1 MNTVSTMIND
11 ILDTITDKETFLH
24 YVSSYFNSIELDDL
38 SNLDYQLLYDK
49 AASLRCKNRFE
60 KMFDEF
66 NQRDLETYP
75 DKPVF
80 VVCKNGNY
88 HVHAQL
94 LADYIADT
102 EHYLFVCPRDGGD
115 TKIFWYERGVYRR
128 VSDTIVRT
136 KIRDIISEYRRD
148 LVTTKVIDDTFKLLS
163 LANKGH
169 YLSSGER
176 LNANEN
182 IINFENGI
190 LHLDTMTLDAHS
202 PDYLSTVQIPC
213 KWVLKEH
220 ELPNFDK
227 FISYLA
233 RGEEEAR
240 MTLIEMI
247 GFCVSNIKAEKFKKS
262 LFLIGQGNCG
272 KTQYIKLIARLI
284 GADNYVSMPFQKL
297 EKRFQIA
304 KIYGKRL
311 AADDDCRYA
320 SASES
325 TIFKS
330 MTGGGLLDGEEKGKQ
345 PFTFTYNGLYA
356 VAANDIPLFGGD
368 KGDHV
373 YERIIPI
380 QCGDSI
386 PEAKRDKELLEK
398 LYSEREGIVVAAVL
412 ALSEAIKRG
421 YRFTVGKNSE
431 ELLERY
437 KITNDTT
444 LQFIEE
450 CCVDVTDVKTA
461 LSTAQMWQAFCQWC
475 KLNNEYIPKRRTFT
489 KSIADKYHTD
499 EYRIIKASCGKR
511 YYPFTLSEEYKE
523 ELHCYDGIE

>member
-1 MNTVSTMIND
+1 MNATSTMIND
-11 ILDTITDKETFLH
+11 IIDNISDKKAFMQ
-24 YVSSYFNSIELDDL
+24 YVNSYFANIDL
-38 SNLDYQLLYDK
+38 SDLSDLDYQLLIDK
-49 AASLRCKNRFE
+49 AAALRCKTDF
-60 KMFDEF
+60 KKAFDRL
-66 NQRDLETYP
+66 NQDAIETYP
-75 DKPVF
+75 DAPVF
-80 VVCKNGNY
+80 VVCKNGEY

-102 EHYLFVCPRDGGD
+102 EHYFFVCPRDGESQ
-115 TKIFWYERGVYRR
+115 KLFWYENGVYRR
-128 VSDTIVRT
+128 ISDLVAQT
-136 KIRDIISEYRRD
+136 KIKDIIAAYRRD
-148 LVTTKVIDDTFKLLS
+148 LVTTKVISDTFKLLS
-163 LANKGH
+163 LADHRH
-169 YLSSGER
+169 YLSTDE
-176 LNANEN
+176 LLDADEN
-182 IINFENGI
+182 IINFQNGV
-190 LHLDTMTLDAHS
+190 LKLDTMTLDAHS
-202 PDYLSTVQIPC
+202 PEYLSTVQIPC
-213 KWVLKEH
+213 KWVLKDH
-220 ELPNFDK
+220 RLPNFDK

-247 GFCVSNIKAEKFKKS
+247 GFCVSNVKAERFKKS

-345 PFTFTYNGLYA
+345 PFTFTYNGLYV
-356 VAANDIPLFGGD
+356 VASNDIPLFGGD
-368 KGDHV
+368 KADHV

-398 LYSEREGIVVAAVL
+398 LFSEREGIVVAAVL
-412 ALSEAIKRG
+412 ALSEAKKRG
-421 YRFTVGKNSE
+421 YSFTIGKNSR

-437 KITNDTT
+437 KITNDST
-444 LQFIEE
+444 LMFIEE
-450 CCVDVTDVKTA
+450 CCVDVTDAKTA
-461 LSTAQMWQAFCQWC
+461 LNTAQMWQAFCQWC
-475 KLNNEYIPKRRTFT
+475 KLNNEYIPKRRAFT

-511 YYPFTLSEEYKE
+511 YYPFTLSDEYKE